1 MLCMFQEYEEL
12 NNKLQDFRERE
23 KELRHK
29 LRYHR
34 PRPVQSDSD
43 GSGSAE
49 IAKKSQSYQQILNS
63 PIPKTSPPQIM
74 HQPLQSPSNLF
85 HSSEQIGYNTS
96 NISTNINPIVDSA
109 IENTGESNSKLKRNN
124 KVSVLLLHSILILW
138 FIAQFNYQY
147 RK

>member
-49 IAKKSQSYQQILNS
+49 ITKKSQSYQQILNS

-124 KVSVLLLHSILILW
+124 KVSVLLLHSISDSMVHCTI
-138 FIAQFNYQY
+138 
-147 RK
+147 